1 MREMH
6 KWRRHHRHAHTYAP
20 VCASGGEGDDYA
32 RRKHASCAHVCA
44 RMGPYASQVE
54 KATTTR
60 DASSALPSGK
70 SAKAEAATR
79 PAPTGACSVS
89 ICAFVPVNQLN

>member
-1 MREMH
+1 MNHGALKKNAFETH
-6 KWRRHHRHAHTYAP
+6 TRHNRM
-20 VCASGGEGDDYA
+20 GEGDDYA
-32 RRKHASCAHVCA
+32 RRKHASCAHVCG

-60 DASSALPSGK
+60 DASSALPSGR

-79 PAPTGACSVS
+79 PAPTGDCSVS
-89 ICAFVPVNQLN
+89 ICTFLPVNQVN

>member
-1 MREMH
+1 MRTRMGP
-6 KWRRHHRHAHTYAP
+6 YASQ
-20 VCASGGEGDDYA
+20 VERATTMDYA